1 MGTLQMRAT
10 LPFLLLTC
18 TIVLH
23 PRVSP
28 RKGQHLLCT
37 EGSDWTLPW
46 DWSVHSFLET
56 NPFFLNFISFCSST
70 SFSEERDTSSLYRR
84 FGLDSHVGLQV
95 VHIPERSL
103 FDAINFLLQ

>member
-28 RKGQHLLCT
+28 RKGKHLLCT

-56 NPFFLNFISFCSST
+56 NPFYLISFLFARPRVSPRKGIHLLCTEGSDWT
-70 SFSEERDTSSLYRR
+70 HL
-84 FGLDSHVGLQV
+84 GLQV

-103 FDAINFLLQ
+103 FDAINFCFK